1 MSKKYMA
8 NIKLVT
14 QCIYRIKQ
22 ISVKDCY
29 VQGHKSANITWNLQ
43 VMNMIIA
50 INQFTS
56 EMPILI

>member
-29 VQGHKSANITWNLQ
+29 VQGHKSANIT
-43 VMNMIIA
+43 
-50 INQFTS
+50 
-56 EMPILI
+56 